1 MVANVTASATYC
13 GNWVSVGTTTIRL
26 IALLRINAS
35 SATKPKTVSKQPQAK
50 FGSSEAD
57 QSAQEPDS
65 SAAPES
71 LDQEHSINGEMRGP
85 VGIRVLHRDE

>member
-1 MVANVTASATYC
+1 MSDFGQAGSHNDQTHRFVE
-13 GNWVSVGTTTIRL
+13 
-26 IALLRINAS
+26 
-35 SATKPKTVSKQPQAK
+35 KAK

-71 LDQEHSINGEMRGP
+71 LDQEHSINGEIRGP
-85 VGIRVLHRDE
+85 VGIRMLHRDE